1 MRDFAASID
10 FGGAAHTDLTWCWA
24 AEVFVAKDVGSRPAP
39 GTVGSS
45 DGGTLAA
52 AAVPVAWN
60 QPADGLA
67 LFGMLGQNGT
77 AAPVARSGAG
87 ATDDTGK
94 TPSNTSFKDM
104 AFLFGH
110 AATTGASQTATAT
123 FALATDWAKFVVNYQ
138 PKAPGAV
145 IGPSPVTVLQPAG
158 LLGAQYRHA
167 YVYPLTDGL
176 TYLAAGT

>member
-1 MRDFAASID
+1 
-10 FGGAAHTDLTWCWA
+10 
-24 AEVFVAKDVGSRPAP
+24 VGSRPAA
-39 GTVGSS
+39 GTTGSS

-52 AAVPVAWN
+52 AAVPVTWN
-60 QPADGLA
+60 QPANGLA
-67 LFGMLGQNGT
+67 LFGMFGQSGL

-87 ATDDTGK
+87 VTDDTGK

-110 AATTGASQTATAT
+110 AATTGAAQTATAT
-123 FALATDWAKFVVNYQ
+123 FALSTDWAKFAVNYQ
-138 PKAPGAV
+138 PKPPV
-145 IGPSPVTVLQPAG
+145 IVVGPSPVTVLQPAG
-158 LLGAQYRHA
+158 LLGAQYKHA